1 LPVARGVEALQ
12 DGRVIRKH
20 AVVRGKVQGSG
31 FRYYT
36 QTEAIRLG
44 LTGYVRDLP
53 DGSVEAEIEGDDD
66 VVDALV
72 DWLRVGPTWA
82 DVTEVDVADRLP
94 TGRPG
99 FHIL

>member
-1 LPVARGVEALQ
+1 M
-12 DGRVIRKH
+12 IRKH

-36 QTEAIRLG
+36 QIEAIRLG
-44 LTGYVRDLP
+44 LRGYVRDLP
-53 DGSVEAEIEGDDD
+53 DGSVEAEIEGDDE

-72 DWLRVGPTWA
+72 DWLNVGPTWA
-82 DVTEVDVADRLP
+82 EVDRVDVADRLP
-94 TGRPG
+94 SGRPG

>member
-1 LPVARGVEALQ
+1 MQ

-20 AVVRGKVQGSG
+20 TVVRGKVQGSG

-36 QTEAIRLG
+36 QLEAMRRG

-66 VVDALV
+66 VVEAFV
-72 DWLRVGPTWA
+72 TWLNTGPTWA
-82 DVTEVDVADRLP
+82 EVERVDVTDREP
-94 TGRPG
+94 SGRPG